1 MQETRFQSLG
11 REDPLE
17 KEMATHSSI
26 LAWRIPWIEEPGRLQ
41 STGLQRVGRDWAN
54 SLSLSIYM
62 VKSNPENIVTWL
74 SILLLNYICCSVAQ
88 SCLTLREPVDCSTPG
103 FPVLHYLPEFAQIHI
118 YWVDDAIQPSHS
130 LLLLPLLPLIFPS
143 IRVFS
148 NELVLHIRCPKYWIF
163 SFSISPSNEYS
174 GLISFRIDLF
184 DLLTVHLPKAVR
196 VFNWDRKHRALT
208 TLENIF

>member
-1 MQETRFQSLG
+1 MLYLLACTTLYLLKTLRQKWENIYIYRLSNINPRASRVAQLVKHLSAVWETWVQFLG
-11 REDPLE
+11 WEVSLE
-17 KEMATHSSI
+17 KEIATHSSI

-103 FPVLHYLPEFAQIHI
+103 FPVLHYLPELAQIHI

-130 LLLLPLLPLIFPS
+130 LLLLPF
-143 IRVFS
+143 
-148 NELVLHIRCPKYWIF
+148 CP
-163 SFSISPSNEYS
+163 
-174 GLISFRIDLF
+174 
-184 DLLTVHLPKAVR
+184 
-196 VFNWDRKHRALT
+196 
-208 TLENIF
+208 